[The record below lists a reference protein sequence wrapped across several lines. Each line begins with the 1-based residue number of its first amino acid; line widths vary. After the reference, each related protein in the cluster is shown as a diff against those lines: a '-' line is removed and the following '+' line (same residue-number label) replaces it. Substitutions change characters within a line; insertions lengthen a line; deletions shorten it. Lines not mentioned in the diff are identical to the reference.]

1 MTGVRVRNRPGPAD
15 TGSDVIA
22 MGRVNAARGGEPGG
36 TGATAGRSAP
46 GWDKGVG
53 GVAPEP
59 RGGAVGGDAA
69 GVVFPDGPGEHAARL
84 VWGVLTAAVDPLSAS
99 AIGLSATVAPQLA
112 RAALEFFERAGLVLR
127 IPGEP
132 TGRGRAPELWVLA
145 GGAAEGVGVAADA
158 ERQQRTASGGYG
170 HGPAV
175 LASDT
180 PPQAADHD
188 PAPGAADD
196 APRAVNLETLLPFP
210 AQLSGARPGH
220 RRVWRVLLEA
230 EKVLRTVEV
239 AEAAGIS
246 RSATASALAALA
258 RVRAVRRLREG
269 GSDHWVL
276 PPASLA
282 ARDKALG
289 VTRSAAPPPAA
300 KSPAPR
306 PVPATNPAPAPVA
319 APGGRFPAV
328 AVRDVAGVGVVS
340 GLRRL
345 RKGELEAMVLTE
357 LRRQYPEELGPTGL
371 SHLLGGYSS
380 GAITNCLVRL
390 VIKAQVEC
398 TCQAPKRYRALAA
411 ARGKGPRRR
420 TAG

>member
-1 MTGVRVRNRPGPAD
+1 
-15 TGSDVIA
+15 
-22 MGRVNAARGGEPGG
+22 
-36 TGATAGRSAP
+36 
-46 GWDKGVG
+46 
-53 GVAPEP
+53 
-59 RGGAVGGDAA
+59 
-69 GVVFPDGPGEHAARL
+69 VVFPDGPGAHAARL
-84 VWGVLTAAVDPLSAS
+84 VWGVLTAAVDPLSAT

-112 RAALEFFERAGLVLR
+112 RQALEFFEQAGLVLR

-132 TGRGRAPELWVLA
+132 TDRGKAQQLWVLA
-145 GGAAEGVGVAADA
+145 GGAAEGLGVAADA
-158 ERQQRTASGGYG
+158 ERQQRAASGGYG

-175 LASDT
+175 LA
-180 PPQAADHD
+180 AAHTGGTAEHD
-188 PAPGAADD
+188 PASGTAAGSDGVD
-196 APRAVNLETLLPFP
+196 EAKEALDVEEVLPFP

-220 RRVWRVLLEA
+220 RRVWRVLVEA
-230 EKVLRTVEV
+230 ETVLRTVEV

-289 VTRSAAPPPAA
+289 VARPAAPPPAA
-300 KSPAPR
+300 KSPAPGSVPVANPSPA
-306 PVPATNPAPAPVA
+306 PVPA
-319 APGGRFPAV
+319 PGGPFAAV
-328 AVRDVAGVGVVS
+328 PGREAAAVGVIS

-345 RKGELEAMVLTE
+345 RKGELEAMVLEE
-357 LRRQYPEELGPTGL
+357 LRRRYPEELGPTGL

-390 VIKAQVEC
+390 VVKAQVEC
-398 TCQAPKRYRALAA
+398 TCEAPKRYRAVPDA
-411 ARGKGPRRR
+411 GPRSSRRR
-420 TAG
+420 TAR